1 MASTNTDLF
10 LKRLPLEAR

>member
-1 MASTNTDLF
+1 MASTKTDLF